1 MASLKSK
8 VSHLL
13 DNWLEWQVK
22 TKQLSEIESATRPA
36 VHKLLDEVKKEE
48 EMTNSNGLLI
58 PVSLST
64 VVLNSRDR

>member
-13 DNWLEWQVK
+13 NNWLEWQVK
-22 TKQLSEIESATRPA
+22 TKQLSEIESVTRPA
-36 VHKLLDEVKKEE
+36 VRKLSDEVKKEE

-58 PVSLST
+58 PVFL
-64 VVLNSRDR
+64 